1 MSSMRHVVERLSRGV
16 VLKRRLPPQFGGNR
30 IFVSPDA
37 YLRLWRFD
45 MSKVDPLL
53 FSVAQRL
60 VKSGS
65 VVWDIGANVG
75 LFAFAASG
83 LSGNTGRVFA
93 IEPDFWLVNLMRRS
107 ARELPA
113 THAPVDV
120 LPVAMSDQVDLATF
134 NVASRGRAANFVDGG
149 GSTQTGGVRH
159 RETVMA
165 VTLDWLSERLPAPNI
180 VKIDVEKLEH
190 KVLKAGVN
198 LLRQARPVIFCEVS
212 DENSHEVTQI
222 LASMNYRLFRAS
234 VDALEQVDNA
244 AWNTVAIPT

>member
-1 MSSMRHVVERLSRGV
+1 MSMRHVVERLSRGV

-45 MSKVDPLL
+45 LSKVDPLL

-83 LSGNTGRVFA
+83 LSGRAGEVFA
-93 IEPDFWLVNLMRRS
+93 IEPDFWLVDLMRRS

-113 THAPVDV
+113 THAPVNV
-120 LPVAMSDQVDLATF
+120 LPLAISDQVDLATI
-134 NVASRGRAANFVDGG
+134 NVASRGRAANFIDGG

-165 VTLDWLSERLPAPNI
+165 VTLDWLSERLPAPN
-180 VKIDVEKLEH
+180 VLKIDVEKLEH

-198 LLRQARPVIFCEVS
+198 LLRRASPAIFCEVS
-212 DENSHEVTQI
+212 EENSSEVTQT
-222 LASMNYRLFRAS
+222 LQSLNYQLFSAS
-234 VDALEQVDNA
+234 VDSLEEVGHA
-244 AWNTVAIPT
+244 AWNTVAIPKG